1 MYNEDDSPCAG
12 LYCVF
17 NIVSS
22 QGNISENGQ
31 KYTLAT
37 TLVVTLGVPRPS
49 AILYSSNL
57 GYHCIRV
64 SLTTGSLMGHSINY
78 INTWLNVQSRLQQ
91 AP

>member
-12 LYCVF
+12 RSVHKY
-17 NIVSS
+17 IPS

-37 TLVVTLGVPRPS
+37 TNVVNLGVPRPS
-49 AILYSSNL
+49 AGLYNDNVS
-57 GYHCIRV
+57 YHCIRV
-64 SLTTGSLMGHSINY
+64 SLTTGSLMGHGINH